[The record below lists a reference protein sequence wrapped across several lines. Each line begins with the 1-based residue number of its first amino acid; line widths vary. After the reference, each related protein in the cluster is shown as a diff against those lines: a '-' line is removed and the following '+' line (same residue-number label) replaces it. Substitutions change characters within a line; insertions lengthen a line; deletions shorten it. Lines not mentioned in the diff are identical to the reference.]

1 MKKIVLIALTFGLL
15 LTGCFLGLGK
25 TDKSEQVL
33 ARVDS
38 KTITAAQ
45 LDSIAEAKS
54 IVIND
59 TTDVEALKMELLDS
73 LIDIKLI
80 ETRQDSVALTLDK
93 DLTFAEK
100 RNSEVSNTVF
110 RMMFEG
116 EISGKVTVDSS
127 EVLQYYQDNPDQFKN
142 PEQVKASHILIPP
155 PPPDTA
161 GVTSKEKIK
170 ASIDKNDQETKLRA
184 EAVFDRAKKGENWDS
199 LVVTYSQDATNN
211 KKGGDLGYFPRGR
224 MVPAFDSAAFAAEV
238 GEIVGPV
245 KTRFGY
251 HIIKID
257 DKKPEGSRE
266 LNEELRADIEKL
278 IARTKEKESADKF
291 LDSLK
296 TQANYTFNEEILALP
311 DSALEPNL
319 WVMVVNGTD
328 TVYENRVQKDFY
340 KYLRHYGIADTAW
353 TADTK
358 KDMLKDISVT
368 YLLRAAGKKLGYF
381 DMPKAKEA
389 FNDYTNREA
398 QLRTKNSLR
407 DLKYTP
413 GEEEIEQFFNEHF
426 EERYKEKKPLHIQH
440 IIFED
445 SAKALAI
452 RDSILAGADFKEMA
466 LKYYPGEPEIREV
479 AYDLGYISEKE
490 LGPEFFNYVN
500 SMKVGDVSLPF
511 KTEWGFHVVKLDD
524 KREDKK
530 LDQVRPGIRKALI
543 EAADT
548 KIRKQ
553 YLDQRRSEVPIIIE
567 EKTLG
572 KHKFPESL
580 YSVEIT
586 PKG

>member
-1 MKKIVLIALTFGLL
+1 MKKIVLIALFFGLL
-15 LTGCFLGLGK
+15 LTGCFLSSSK
-25 TDKSEQVL
+25 TDQGEQVL

-38 KTITAAQ
+38 KTVTAAQ

-59 TTDVEALKMELLDS
+59 TTDVKALKTELLDT
-73 LIDIKLI
+73 LIDNALI
-80 ETRQDSVALTLDK
+80 QMRQDSIALTLDN
-93 DLTFAEK
+93 DLAFSEK
-100 RNSEVSNTVF
+100 RNDDVSNAVF

-116 EISGKVTVDSS
+116 EISNKVKIDSS
-127 EVLQYYQDNPDQFKN
+127 EVLQYYQDHLDQFKN

-161 GVTSKEKIK
+161 GVKDKEKIK
-170 ASIDKNDQETKLRA
+170 AIINKNDQETKKRA
-184 EAVFDRAKKGENWDS
+184 EAVFDKAKKGENWDS
-199 LVVTYSQDATNN
+199 LVVKYSQDATNN

-224 MVPAFDSAAFAAEV
+224 MVPAFDSAAFAGQV
-238 GEIVGPV
+238 GEIIGPV

-251 HIIKID
+251 HIIKIV
-257 DKKPEGSRE
+257 DKKPEEPRE
-266 LNEELRADIEKL
+266 LNEELRADIEKQL
-278 IARTKEKESADKF
+278 TKTKERDMANEF

-296 TQANYTFNEEILALP
+296 TRANYVFNEPILALP
-311 DSALEPNL
+311 DSGLDPAT
-319 WVMVVNGTD
+319 WVMIVNSTD
-328 TVYENRVQKDFY
+328 TVYEDRLQKEFY

-353 TADTK
+353 TIDTK

-381 DMPKAKEA
+381 EMPKAIEEYDD
-389 FNDYTNREA
+389 FTNREA
-398 QLRTKNSLR
+398 ELRTKNSLR
-407 DLKYTP
+407 DLEYSP
-413 GEEEIEQFFNEHF
+413 SEDEIEQFFNANF

-440 IIFED
+440 IIFKD
-445 SAKALAI
+445 SAEALVI

-490 LGPEFFNYVN
+490 LGPEFFDYVN
-500 SMKVGDVSLPF
+500 TLKVGDVSLPF
-511 KTEWGFHVVKLDD
+511 KTEWGYHIVKLVDR
-524 KREDKK
+524 REDKK

-543 EAADT
+543 EAADA
-548 KIRKQ
+548 KVRNQ
-553 YLDQRRSEVPIIIE
+553 YLSQRRLEVPIVIE
-567 EKTLG
+567 EKALK

>member
-1 MKKIVLIALTFGLL
+1 MKKIVLIVLALGLL
-15 LTGCFLGLGK
+15 LTSCFLGAGK

-33 ARVDS
+33 ARVGS
-38 KTITAAQ
+38 KIVTAAQ
-45 LDSIAEAKS
+45 LDSMAEAKS

-73 LIDIKLI
+73 LIDMKLV
-80 ETRQDSVALTLDK
+80 EMRQDSIVLTLDK

-100 RNSEVSNTVF
+100 RNDEVSNTVF
-110 RMMFEG
+110 RMLFEG
-116 EISGKVTVDSS
+116 EISNKVIVDSS
-127 EVLQYYQDNPDQFKN
+127 EVLQYYQDNPDRFKN

-161 GVTSKEKIK
+161 GVKDKEKIK
-170 ASIDKNDQETKLRA
+170 AIIDKNDKETQKRA
-184 EAVFDRAKKGENWDS
+184 KAVFDRAKKGEDWDS
-199 LVVTYSQDATNN
+199 LVVAYSQDATNN
-211 KKGGDLGYFPRGR
+211 KKGGDLGYFPHGR

-238 GEIVGPV
+238 GEIVGPI

-251 HIIKID
+251 HIIRID
-257 DKKPEGSRE
+257 DKKPEELRE
-266 LNEELRADIEKL
+266 LNEELRGDIEKQL
-278 IARTKEKESADKF
+278 ARVKEKEMADKF

-296 TQANYTFNEEILALP
+296 TQAIYTFNEEILPLP
-311 DSALEPNL
+311 DSGLDPAL

-368 YLLRAAGKKLGYF
+368 YLLRAAGKTLEYYE
-381 DMPKAKEA
+381 MPKAIEA
-389 FNDYTNREA
+389 FNDFTNREA

-407 DLKYTP
+407 DLEYSP
-413 GEEEIEQFFNEHF
+413 SEEEIEQFFNENF
-426 EERYKEKKPLHIQH
+426 EKRYKETKPLHIQH

-445 SAKALAI
+445 SAKAVII

-490 LGPEFFNYVN
+490 LGQEFFDYVN
-500 SMKVGDVSLPF
+500 SLKVRDVSLPF
-511 KTEWGFHVVKLDD
+511 KTEWGFHVVKLVDR
-524 KREDKK
+524 REDKK
-530 LDQVRPGIRKALI
+530 LEQVRPGIRKVLI
-543 EAADT
+543 EAADA

-553 YLDQRRSEVPIIIE
+553 YLDQRRSGVSIVIE
-567 EKTLG
+567 KKFLN